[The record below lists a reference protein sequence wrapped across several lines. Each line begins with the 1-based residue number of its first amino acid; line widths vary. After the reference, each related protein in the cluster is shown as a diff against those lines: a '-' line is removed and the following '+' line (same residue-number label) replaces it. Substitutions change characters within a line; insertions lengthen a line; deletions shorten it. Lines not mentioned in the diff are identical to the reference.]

1 MSDLDLRL
9 VELLQSDDG
18 ETLAHIEATA
28 PIDATSLQLTPADD
42 LEVGMLST
50 GVDSAT
56 VAGVA
61 ADIRARVAAGQTGVL
76 KSHLDQL
83 GITAAVLAWSSN
95 G

>member
-28 PIDATSLQLTPADD
+28 PINAPSLQLTPADD
-42 LEVGMLST
+42 LEVGILAT

>member
-18 ETLAHIEATA
+18 DALAHIEATA
-28 PIDATSLQLTPADD
+28 PIDAPSLQLTPADD
-42 LEVGMLST
+42 LEVGILAT

>member
-1 MSDLDLRL
+1 MNNDSIRL
-9 VELLQSDDG
+9 VEVAYADNGDA
-18 ETLAHIEATA
+18 LAHIEATA
-28 PIDATSLQLTPADD
+28 PIDAPSLQLTPADD

-83 GITAAVLAWSSN
+83 GITAAVLAWSTN
-95 G
+95 E

>member
-18 ETLAHIEATA
+18 KTLAHIEGTA
-28 PIDATSLQLTPADD
+28 PIDAPSLQLTPADD

-61 ADIRARVAAGQTGVL
+61 ADIRARVAAGQTAVL

-83 GITAAVLAWSSN
+83 GITAAVLQWATQ
-95 G
+95 